1 ASREMSEGNKQILS
15 EVKNLQ
21 DATQV
26 MKLSMEEMSAGAR
39 KINETGVVLS
49 DISAAMKDSIEKIGG
64 EIDQFKV

>member
-1 ASREMSEGNKQILS
+1 
-15 EVKNLQ
+15 
-21 DATQV
+21 